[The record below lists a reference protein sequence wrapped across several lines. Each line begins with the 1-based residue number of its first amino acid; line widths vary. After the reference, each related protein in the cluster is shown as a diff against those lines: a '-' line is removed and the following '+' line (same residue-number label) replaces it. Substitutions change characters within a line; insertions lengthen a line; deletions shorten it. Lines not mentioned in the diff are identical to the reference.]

1 MIKDLIRDLTAPLV
15 CCFCGEP
22 ISKRD
27 DGEALELA
35 VRNLWSK
42 GHDDPVQALFA
53 HSACAASRLHESI
66 PFLPAALLRE

>member
-1 MIKDLIRDLTAPLV
+1 MGDLMRDLTAPHV
-15 CCFCGEP
+15 CCFCGEA
-22 ISKRD
+22 ISKKD
-27 DGEALELA
+27 DQEAVELA

-53 HSACAASRLHESI
+53 PSECATSRLHQSV